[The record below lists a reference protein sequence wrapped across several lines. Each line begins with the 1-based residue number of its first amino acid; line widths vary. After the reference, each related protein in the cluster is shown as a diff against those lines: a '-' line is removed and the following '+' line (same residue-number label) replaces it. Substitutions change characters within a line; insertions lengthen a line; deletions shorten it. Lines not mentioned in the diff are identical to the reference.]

1 MVSTVRA
8 WQTGEKNPMQHEF
21 ADKTSWEF
29 KENQVLRGTSTANK
43 NVQTQEKMSNERFE
57 KVFNNVCI

>member
-1 MVSTVRA
+1 
-8 WQTGEKNPMQHEF
+8 MQHEF